1 LEFYRFNLKAYGEP
15 EASISFKIEVKHKMT
30 AIDTNMKL
38 PRNLYIE
45 VTNRC
50 NLKCRACILYQGSW
64 ESARDVTLDE
74 LVRITDQL
82 PQLEHIALHGIGE
95 PLLNPALPAM
105 IRHLKNRNTFVFFNS
120 NGILLDENRQNAL
133 INAGLDD
140 LRISLD
146 AANQH
151 DYKAMR
157 DSDRFEQIVSNLR
170 AFVNRLRR
178 LKVSRP
184 ALSLWYLGT
193 RENINALPEFVRL
206 AADIGINQVY
216 LQRLV
221 YFNDNDG
228 YGLATPD
235 KTLVASDDRIR
246 QRVEQG
252 QDLAKQLG
260 VHFKASGLAS
270 PLESVQA
277 DTRNHHSWKGCFRPT
292 TLMYITANGNVLPCC
307 ISPFSTSDY
316 ASIILGNVFET
327 PLEEI
332 WLGSKYRSFRKS
344 HQSATPPRS
353 CRGCGNLWSL

>member
-1 LEFYRFNLKAYGEP
+1 MAAFDANL
-15 EASISFKIEVKHKMT
+15 
-30 AIDTNMKL
+30 KL

-50 NLKCRACILYQGSW
+50 NLKCRACILYRGSW

-82 PQLEHIALHGIGE
+82 PQLERIALHGIGE
-95 PLLNPALPAM
+95 PLMNPALPSM
-105 IRHLKNRNTFVFFNS
+105 IRHLKNRDAFVFFNS
-120 NGILLDENRQNAL
+120 NGILLDENRQNEL
-133 INAGLDD
+133 INAGLDE

-146 AANQH
+146 AANQQ

-157 DSDRFEQIVSNLR
+157 DSDRFDHIISNLH
-170 AFVNRLRR
+170 AFVKRVQRLQ
-178 LKVSRP
+178 VSRP

-193 RENINALPEFVRL
+193 RENINALPEFVKL
-206 AADIGINQVY
+206 AADMGVNQVY

-221 YFNDNDG
+221 YFSDDGG
-228 YGLATPD
+228 YGLATSE
-235 KTLVASDDRIR
+235 KTLVASDGGVR
-246 QRVEQG
+246 QRVEEG

-260 VHFKASGLAS
+260 VQFNASGLTS
-270 PLESVQA
+270 PLESVQTNPR
-277 DTRNHHSWKGCFRPT
+277 DRHSWKRCLRPT

-327 PLEEI
+327 PLKEI
-332 WLGSKYRSFRKS
+332 WQGSKYRAFRKS
-344 HQSATPPRS
+344 HQTATPPKS
-353 CRGCGNLWSL
+353 CRGCGNRWSL

>member
-1 LEFYRFNLKAYGEP
+1 MDAVETEP
-15 EASISFKIEVKHKMT
+15 Y
-30 AIDTNMKL
+30 L

-50 NLKCRACILYQGSW
+50 NLKCRACILYRGSW
-64 ESARDVTLDE
+64 ESARDVTLGE

-82 PQLEHIALHGIGE
+82 PQLERIALHGIGE

-105 IRHLKNRNTFVFFNS
+105 IRHLKNRNAFVFFNS

-133 INAGLDD
+133 INAGLDE

-151 DYKAMR
+151 DYMAMR

-170 AFVNRLRR
+170 AFVKRLRR
-178 LKVSRP
+178 LQVSRP

-193 RENINALPEFVRL
+193 RANINALTEFVRL
-206 AADIGINQVY
+206 AADIGVNQVY

-221 YFNDNDG
+221 YFNDDNG
-228 YGLATPD
+228 YGLATSD
-235 KTLVASDDRIR
+235 ETLVAADGRIR
-246 QRVEQG
+246 QVVEHG
-252 QDLAKQLG
+252 QDLAKKLG
-260 VHFKASGLAS
+260 VQFKASGLAS

-277 DTRNHHSWKGCFRPT
+277 YTRNHHTWKMCFRPT

-307 ISPFSTSDY
+307 ISPFSTSNY

-327 PLEEI
+327 PLKEI

-344 HQSATPPRS
+344 HQSATPPGS
-353 CRGCGNLWSL
+353 CRGCGNRWSL

>member
-1 LEFYRFNLKAYGEP
+1 MVN
-15 EASISFKIEVKHKMT
+15 SIKGP
-30 AIDTNMKL
+30 KL
-38 PRNLYIE
+38 PRNLYLE

-50 NLKCRACILYQGSW
+50 NLKCKACILYRGSW
-64 ESARDVTLDE
+64 ESARDVTFEE

-82 PQLEHIALHGIGE
+82 PRLERIALHGIGE
-95 PLLNPALPAM
+95 PLLNAALPAM
-105 IRHLKNRNTFVFFNS
+105 IRHLKNQNAFVFFNS
-120 NGILLDENRQNAL
+120 NGILLNENRQNEL
-133 INAGLDD
+133 VNAGLDE

-146 AANQH
+146 AANPQ

-157 DSDRFEQIVSNLR
+157 NSDRFDQIVTNIRS
-170 AFVNRLRR
+170 FVKRMRQLQ
-178 LKVSRP
+178 VTRP

-206 AADIGINQVY
+206 AADIGVNHVY

-221 YFNDNDG
+221 YFHDDDG
-228 YGLATPD
+228 YGLATSE
-235 KTLVASDDRIR
+235 KTLVASDGRVR

-260 VHFKASGLAS
+260 IQFNASGLTS
-270 PLESVQA
+270 PLKSVQT
-277 DTRNHHSWKGCFRPT
+277 DTRHHHSWKGCSRPT

-327 PLEEI
+327 PLEKI
-332 WLGSKYRSFRKS
+332 WLGSKYRSFRNS
-344 HQSATPPRS
+344 HQTATPPKS